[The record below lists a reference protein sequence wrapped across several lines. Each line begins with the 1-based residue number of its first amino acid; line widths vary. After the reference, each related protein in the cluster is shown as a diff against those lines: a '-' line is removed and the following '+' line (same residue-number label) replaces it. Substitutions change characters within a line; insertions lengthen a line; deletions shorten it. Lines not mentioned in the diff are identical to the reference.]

1 MDNVTRRGL
10 LTRHRQSQ
18 FPGSILDVFKAY
30 DQGVD
35 LIGEFEQQQMQV
47 AQTPQ
52 QQQQGLRPEH
62 QAGNVNQSMAF
73 PNVPPNTP
81 FNTMGMKAPIDIKK
95 FDEQGHLVKS
105 YDDVP
110 PGVQNLPTGPQRGTV
125 IETPANMQAGGVISG
140 MEQYAQYNNLNPEL
154 AAAVA
159 SRPQNNDRLTSYTD
173 AQMRQFNNR
182 GEQTRVNKAQ
192 TNMSNRLSTAGSNAY
207 QFHKDKPLDALG
219 MDLAIAGQLPI
230 VGEVADLAN
239 AGISGARGLY
249 NTAVGDT
256 AKAKEQYALAGLSAA
271 SAIPFVGNAAG
282 AARLAKTGHK
292 IAHKAHN
299 LEKGVIGAKT
309 FKASAHES
317 KQRGGFKGSDLESAM
332 KVGAGAAV
340 TSTVGRGISALAKNR
355 NLDKDAFAQWKAGQD
370 RAHQALLGMDYDEY
384 CLTGDCP
391 ENPFQGDPP
400 NFKDWRNHDYFSASQ
415 TNARP
420 VGRLVQGFEDNPLQG
435 KSILKQGVRDG
446 IVTGALT
453 YGTNKLLD
461 NTRFGRKVKRN
472 FNVKVGWNGRRQD
485 GGPRKMQSGGT
496 FPQQGPDGLV
506 FPTTPPDTAQTATP
520 TAPPVREVPRFQD
533 TREWIEREYGPDQF
547 GDTLNLTALDLVS
560 EHRQNI
566 QQPHAVRDTIAYHET
581 GPHQRMQPN
590 AVQITNRG
598 GQGVG
603 RGMYM
608 YDQPSTLT
616 AANRVDDIA
625 NYMGLETPSFIS
637 NLRESNGTSRADTLS
652 REQQDMLFMGDLI
665 EGPAPGRAYG
675 AGQTDIESLWYRGH
689 NRRPDEQTAR
699 REFRESMRGLQ
710 EDDLRNYMFQED
722 RRNYFERQERRH
734 GGAMRKYFKLRK

>member
-1 MDNVTRRGL
+1 MDNATRRGL

-18 FPGSILDVFKAY
+18 FPGSILDVFRAY

-52 QQQQGLRPEH
+52 QQQQGLRPSH
-62 QAGNVNQSMAF
+62 QAGNVNQSMTF

-95 FDEQGHLVKS
+95 FNEQGHLVKS
-105 YDDVP
+105 YDNVP

-125 IETPANMQAGGVISG
+125 IETPANMQSGGVISG

-159 SRPQNNDRLTSYTD
+159 SRPQSNDRLTSYTD
-173 AQMRQFNNR
+173 AQMRQFNNS
-182 GEQTRVNKAQ
+182 GEQARVNEAQ
-192 TNMSNRLSTAGSNAY
+192 TNVSNRLSTAGNNAY

-230 VGEVADLAN
+230 IGEVADLAN
-239 AGISGARGLY
+239 AGISGARGIY

-256 AKAKEQYALAGLSAA
+256 VKAKEQFTLAGLSAA
-271 SAIPFVGNAAG
+271 SAIPFAGNAVG
-282 AARLAKTGHK
+282 AARIAKAGHN
-292 IAHKAHN
+292 ISHKAHT
-299 LEKGVIGAKT
+299 LEKGVIGAKA

-317 KQRGGFKGSDLESAM
+317 KQKGGFKGSDLESAM

-340 TSTVGRGISALAKNR
+340 TSTIGRGVSALARNR
-355 NLDKDAFAQWKAGQD
+355 SLDKDAFAQWKVGQD

-391 ENPFQGDPP
+391 ENPFQGNPP

-446 IVTGALT
+446 ILTGALT

-472 FNVKVGWNGRRQD
+472 FNVKVGWNGRRQA

-506 FPTTPPDTAQTATP
+506 ISTTPPATAQAVTP
-520 TAPPVREVPRFQD
+520 TPVREVPRFQD

-590 AVQITNRG
+590 AVQITDTG
-598 GQGVG
+598 EEGVG

-616 AANRVDDIA
+616 AANRLDSISS
-625 NYMGLETPSFIS
+625 YMGLETPSFIS
-637 NLRESNGTSRADTLS
+637 NLRKSKGTSRADTLS

-665 EGPAPGRAYG
+665 QGPAPGKAYG
-675 AGQTDIESLWYRGH
+675 AGQTNIESLWHKGYNKRS
-689 NRRPDEQTAR
+689 DEQTAR
-699 REFRESMRGLQ
+699 GEFRESMRGLR
-710 EDDLRNYMFQED
+710 EDDLRNYMFQEN
-722 RRNYFERQERRH
+722 RPNYFQREEKRH

>member
-1 MDNVTRRGL
+1 MDNATRRGL

-18 FPGSILDVFKAY
+18 FPGSILDVFRAY

-52 QQQQGLRPEH
+52 QQQQGLRPSH
-62 QAGNVNQSMAF
+62 QAGNVNQSMTF

-95 FDEQGHLVKS
+95 FNEQGHLVKS
-105 YDDVP
+105 YDNVP

-125 IETPANMQAGGVISG
+125 IETPANMQSGGVISG

-159 SRPQNNDRLTSYTD
+159 SRPQSNDRLTSYTD
-173 AQMRQFNNR
+173 AQMRQFNNS
-182 GEQTRVNKAQ
+182 GEQARVNEAQ
-192 TNMSNRLSTAGSNAY
+192 TNVSNRLSTAGNNAY

-230 VGEVADLAN
+230 IGEVADLAN
-239 AGISGARGLY
+239 AGISGARGIY

-256 AKAKEQYALAGLSAA
+256 VKAKEQFTLAGLSAA
-271 SAIPFVGNAAG
+271 SAIPFAGNAVG
-282 AARLAKTGHK
+282 AARIAKAGHN
-292 IAHKAHN
+292 ISHKAHT
-299 LEKGVIGAKT
+299 LEKGVIGAKA

-317 KQRGGFKGSDLESAM
+317 KQKGGFKGSDLESAM

-340 TSTVGRGISALAKNR
+340 TSTIGRGVSALARNR
-355 NLDKDAFAQWKAGQD
+355 SLDKDAFAQWKVGQD

-391 ENPFQGDPP
+391 ENPFQGNPP

-435 KSILKQGVRDG
+435 KSILKQGIRDG
-446 IVTGALT
+446 ILTGALT

-472 FNVKVGWNGRRQD
+472 FNVKVGWNGRRQA

-506 FPTTPPDTAQTATP
+506 ISTTPPATAQAVTP
-520 TAPPVREVPRFQD
+520 TPVREVPRFQD

-590 AVQITNRG
+590 AVQITDTG
-598 GQGVG
+598 EEGVG

-616 AANRVDDIA
+616 AANRLDSISS
-625 NYMGLETPSFIS
+625 YMGLETPSFIS
-637 NLRESNGTSRADTLS
+637 NLRKSKGTSRADTLS

-665 EGPAPGRAYG
+665 QGPAPGKAYG
-675 AGQTDIESLWYRGH
+675 AGQTNIESLWHKGYNKRS
-689 NRRPDEQTAR
+689 DEQTAR
-699 REFRESMRGLQ
+699 GEFRESMRGLR
-710 EDDLRNYMFQED
+710 EDDLRNYMFQEN
-722 RRNYFERQERRH
+722 RPNYFQREEKRH

>member
-1 MDNVTRRGL
+1 MDNATRRGL

-18 FPGSILDVFKAY
+18 FPGSILDVFKAH
-30 DQGVD
+30 DQGID

-52 QQQQGLRPEH
+52 QQQQGLRPSH
-62 QAGNVNQSMAF
+62 QAGNVNQSMTF

-95 FDEQGHLVKS
+95 FNEQGHLVKS
-105 YDDVP
+105 YDNVP
-110 PGVQNLPTGPQRGTV
+110 PGVQSLPTGPQRGTV
-125 IETPANMQAGGVISG
+125 IETPANMQSGGVIPG

-159 SRPQNNDRLTSYTD
+159 ARPQNNDRLTSYTD

-182 GEQTRVNKAQ
+182 GEQTRVNNAQ

-230 VGEVADLAN
+230 VGEAADLAN

-299 LEKGVIGAKT
+299 LEKGVIGAKA

-317 KQRGGFKGSDLESAM
+317 KQTGGFKGSDLESAM

-472 FNVKVGWNGRRQD
+472 FNVKVGWNGRRQ
-485 GGPRKMQSGGT
+485 SGG
-496 FPQQGPDGLV
+496 
-506 FPTTPPDTAQTATP
+506 
-520 TAPPVREVPRFQD
+520 VRWQD
-533 TREWIEREYGPDQF
+533 TMDWISKEYGPDQF
-547 GDTLNLTALDLVS
+547 NDTLNLTALDLVS
-560 EHRQNI
+560 EHRQGI
-566 QQPHAVRDTIAYHET
+566 ERPGAVRDSIAYHET
-581 GPHQRMQPN
+581 GKQQRMQPN
-590 AVQITNRG
+590 AVQIAKDEDTG
-598 GQGVG
+598 ELVPGVG
-603 RGMYM
+603 RGKYM
-608 YDQPSTLT
+608 YDKPSTLT
-616 AANRVDDIA
+616 AANRIDSISS
-625 NYMGLETPSFIS
+625 YMGLETPAFIQQM
-637 NLRESNGTSRADTLS
+637 RRDKGTAAADTLTA
-652 REQQDMLFMGDLI
+652 EQQDMLYMGDLI
-665 EGPAPGRAYG
+665 QGEAPGKAYG
-675 AGQTDIESLWYRGH
+675 RGDATLEDLWYHGH
-689 NRRPDEQTAR
+689 NRRPDEQKAR
-699 REFRESMRGLQ
+699 REFQTSMKGLQ
-710 EDDLRNYMFQED
+710 NDNLNKYMFMK
-722 RRNYFERQERRH
+722 RLPNYFEQP
-734 GGAMRKYFKLRK
+734 K

>member
-1 MDNVTRRGL
+1 MDNATRRGL

-18 FPGSILDVFKAY
+18 FPGSILDVFKAH
-30 DQGVD
+30 DQGID
-35 LIGEFEQQQMQV
+35 LLGEFEQQQMQV

-52 QQQQGLRPEH
+52 QQQQGLRPSH
-62 QAGNVNQSMAF
+62 QAGNVNQSMTF

-95 FDEQGHLVKS
+95 FNEQGHLVKS
-105 YDDVP
+105 YDNVP

-125 IETPANMQAGGVISG
+125 IETPANMQSGGVIPG
-140 MEQYAQYNNLNPEL
+140 MQQYAQYNNLNPEL

-159 SRPQNNDRLTSYTD
+159 SRPQNNDRLTSSTD

-182 GEQTRVNKAQ
+182 GEQTRVNNAQ

-207 QFHKDKPLDALG
+207 QFHKDKPLDAIG

-239 AGISGARGLY
+239 AGISGARGIY

-256 AKAKEQYALAGLSAA
+256 AKAKEQFTLAGLSAA
-271 SAIPFVGNAAG
+271 SAIPFAGNAVG
-282 AARLAKTGHK
+282 AARIAKAGHN
-292 IAHKAHN
+292 ISHKAHT
-299 LEKGVIGAKT
+299 LEKGVIGAKA
-309 FKASAHES
+309 FKASAYES
-317 KQRGGFKGSDLESAM
+317 KQTGGFKGSDLESAM

-370 RAHQALLGMDYDEY
+370 RAHQAMLGMDYDEY

-420 VGRLVQGFEDNPLQG
+420 VGRLVQGFEDKPLQG

-472 FNVKVGWNGRRQD
+472 FNVKVGWNGRRQA
-485 GGPRKMQSGGT
+485 GGARW
-496 FPQQGPDGLV
+496 
-506 FPTTPPDTAQTATP
+506 
-520 TAPPVREVPRFQD
+520 QD
-533 TREWIEREYGPDQF
+533 TRDWISKEYGPDQF
-547 GDTLNLTALDLVS
+547 NDTLNLTALDLVS
-560 EHRQNI
+560 EHRQGI
-566 QQPHAVRDTIAYHET
+566 KQPGAVRDSIAYHET
-581 GPHQRMQPN
+581 GKEQRMQPN
-590 AVQITNRG
+590 AVQIAKDEDTG
-598 GQGVG
+598 ELVPGVG
-603 RGMYM
+603 RGKYM
-608 YDQPSTLT
+608 YDKPSTLT
-616 AANRVDDIA
+616 AANRIDSISS
-625 NYMGLETPSFIS
+625 YMGLETPAFIQQM
-637 NLRESNGTSRADTLS
+637 RRDKGTAAADTLTA
-652 REQQDMLFMGDLI
+652 EQQDMLYMGDLI
-665 EGPAPGRAYG
+665 QGKAPGIAYG
-675 AGQTDIESLWYRGH
+675 RGDATLEDLWYRGH
-689 NRRPDEQTAR
+689 NRRPDERKARKEFQT
-699 REFRESMRGLQ
+699 SMKGLQ
-710 EDDLRNYMFQED
+710 NDNLNKYMFMK
-722 RRNYFERQERRH
+722 RLPNYFEQP
-734 GGAMRKYFKLRK
+734 K

>member
-47 AQTPQ
+47 AQTPE
-52 QQQQGLRPEH
+52 QQQQGLRPAH

-105 YDDVP
+105 YDNVP

-125 IETPANMQAGGVISG
+125 IETPANMQSGGAFQGLTGLMLTGPITLPLFPKMLIDQAKQRIANNVFPSGYASESLNKTPTQRLYDAVIKNEPEPSSRAVSG
-140 MEQYAQYNNLNPEL
+140 PAPSNPSDRYNSLEERKNLLAYAMGQSNNLP
-154 AAAVA
+154 AAEYK
-159 SRPQNNDRLTSYTD
+159 PTD
-173 AQMRQFNNR
+173 AKNSDAEYFRSPTTEKNLRQR
-182 GEQTRVNKAQ
+182 LRQSKDPLKYID
-192 TNMSNRLSTAGSNAY
+192 TNTG
-207 QFHKDKPLDALG
+207 DG
-219 MDLAIAGQLPI
+219 
-230 VGEVADLAN
+230 
-239 AGISGARGLY
+239 
-249 NTAVGDT
+249 AVGYHTGVNTNVLGNYTLTKGEDDQGSYLSYYDEYDFDPFSGKVGN
-256 AKAKEQYALAGLSAA
+256 AISSAAQALAGVRAPELYGR
-271 SAIPFVGNAAG
+271 IYYDP
-282 AARLAKTGHK
+282 KTG
-292 IAHKAHN
+292 
-299 LEKGVIGAKT
+299 
-309 FKASAHES
+309 
-317 KQRGGFKGSDLESAM
+317 
-332 KVGAGAAV
+332 
-340 TSTVGRGISALAKNR
+340 
-355 NLDKDAFAQWKAGQD
+355 
-370 RAHQALLGMDYDEY
+370 
-384 CLTGDCP
+384 
-391 ENPFQGDPP
+391 
-400 NFKDWRNHDYFSASQ
+400 
-415 TNARP
+415 RP
-420 VGRLVQGFEDNPLQG
+420 IQQ
-435 KSILKQGVRDG
+435 K
-446 IVTGALT
+446 
-453 YGTNKLLD
+453 
-461 NTRFGRKVKRN
+461 
-472 FNVKVGWNGRRQD
+472 
-485 GGPRKMQSGGT
+485 QSGGA

-506 FPTTPPDTAQTATP
+506 FPTTPPDTTQTVTSSPTP
-520 TAPPVREVPRFQD
+520 TPPPVRPAPRFQD

-637 NLRESNGTSRADTLS
+637 NLRESDGTSRADTLS

-675 AGQTDIESLWYRGH
+675 AGQTNIESLWYRGH

-710 EDDLRNYMFQED
+710 EDNLRNYMFQED
-722 RRNYFERQERRH
+722 RPNYFERQERRH